1 MLVHSTS
8 EASQARRL
16 PVTADCSE
24 AEKLEAAEEEGRNN
38 DVWAGMDID
47 NPELQAGLKR
57 AGGWVSVCMACPWTC
72 KGKPLGRMQLLLI
85 RSTDAHELL
94 TPDHLQESWLA

>member
-1 MLVHSTS
+1 VSALALLLLAPIQCLFNLPAHS
-8 EASQARRL
+8 E
-16 PVTADCSE
+16 TAAIYLGNHHLLLEPMSAAHSE

-57 AGGWVSVCMACPWTC
+57 AGGLR
-72 KGKPLGRMQLLLI
+72 PL
-85 RSTDAHELL
+85 T
-94 TPDHLQESWLA
+94 